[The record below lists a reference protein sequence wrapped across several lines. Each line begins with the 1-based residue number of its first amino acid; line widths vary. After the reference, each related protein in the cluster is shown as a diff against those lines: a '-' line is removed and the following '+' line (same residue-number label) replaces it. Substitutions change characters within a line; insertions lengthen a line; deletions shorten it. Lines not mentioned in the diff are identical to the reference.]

1 MSSYSSRM
9 LPKQRK
15 STTILDHE
23 RESFEKSQ
31 ISSISKAI
39 NNVEV
44 PAKEKHIRNIIIGTF
59 QEKCGRTFWTNV
71 NQIQLKSHPIAAWKF
86 CHILHK
92 ILRDGHPDFI
102 RDSMPYIPMITDLG
116 KLWGHLKEGYGRLI
130 KSYCELLVGKLEFHR
145 RNPPVPGNLSLTEEE
160 ICSITENDINN
171 YFQLAVE
178 MLDYMD
184 DILKL
189 AMDVFASLDMS
200 RATSMTNSGQCR
212 LAPMIPCIQD
222 SSPLYDYTVKLLF
235 RLHGALPLDTLA
247 GHRERFNSQFGK
259 LKKFYVNS
267 SNLQYFKNLV
277 QVPTLPEKPP
287 NFLVASELSRHVTPV
302 VVVPDPPQE
311 SVLVD
316 FDSSV
321 SEASFDVERSP
332 QRNGA
337 ESPELL
343 AERDRYIEQLLY
355 QIEQL
360 TEELQRVKSDYRR
373 YLEEYLERIHELES
387 VVSDRDRELNRER
400 EAKVDMIR
408 QLEDGTKIAE
418 AETIQ
423 RIQNAEGKAK
433 NLEDK
438 FIKLKDVYQ
447 KLREEHISL
456 LRQKADVEKH
466 CALQKAQLTEKE
478 NLKEEVKAKKA
489 ELENLAKTLEEV
501 MGELESRK
509 SDIATLEVEK
519 KNMEETIKVLEEK
532 MHDIVTNSSQL
543 QTNIT
548 QIEAE
553 KSEVSALVS
562 EMKTKNQDLLKRI
575 DSLEEDLKVKDK
587 DTSSLLSFKDDL
599 LKDKNEIDKQ
609 LSEER
614 GKSLEMT
621 KKIESLEQELKEKV
635 TEASTFLTNNERL
648 HVEVAELKV
657 CMENLEARKNDLEGE
672 LMDSINCLHSTD
684 KLRTDLEREVEKLT
698 VNTKALLEQKTKL
711 AEELD
716 ISRSEFDEVR
726 NMMRSLQS
734 SLYEKLEERK
744 QLIDTRERLECE
756 LTHSKEELLKERS
769 LRSEVEKRVV
779 TLTGDLQELQVGKDA
794 IFEEKSSLSTALEE
808 EKRLKALTIQQMEE
822 EKEEQ
827 MKRNENLEKNNVE
840 LLKKLYDNI
849 VEEAK
854 SELSSCVETLSE
866 PPVAIIALSPDISVT
881 RAVSSLN
888 SLENIVRL
896 LENLR
901 EVFNGSSVSDSVVSI
916 MQFTDIV
923 ATFVIDGKVLAT
935 SFPDMDKGESLLKS
949 LQAIGVPLL
958 AFINSLKNGY
968 ITSKKEEINS
978 KRDKLREAF
987 LQADKNIEGLSE
999 ILRGKSDGE
1008 NAEKLLED
1016 ELSGM
1021 EKAIDD
1027 AAARF
1032 EEMLKKS
1039 RGADSGI
1046 KLEVSE
1052 KVLDSCTSLMQSVR
1066 QLIRKSRGLQEEIV
1080 LKGKGSATSKDF
1092 YKRNSQWADGLISAS
1107 KTVGF
1112 GASLLVDAADKVVSG
1127 QTKFEQ
1133 LVVSAQEIAAST
1145 AQLVFAGRVKADPN
1159 SNKLYEVAR
1168 ASKDVSE
1175 ATGGVVATAKLCSQL
1190 VEENAQMDFSKLTL
1204 HQAKKLEME
1213 SQIRVKELENSL
1225 EQERVRLSTLRK
1237 QHYQMAGEAAGWE
1250 QVS

>member
-519 KNMEETIKVLEEK
+519 KNMEETIK
-532 MHDIVTNSSQL
+532 
-543 QTNIT
+543 
-548 QIEAE
+548 
-553 KSEVSALVS
+553 
-562 EMKTKNQDLLKRI
+562 
-575 DSLEEDLKVKDK
+575 
-587 DTSSLLSFKDDL
+587 
-599 LKDKNEIDKQ
+599 
-609 LSEER
+609 
-614 GKSLEMT
+614 
-621 KKIESLEQELKEKV
+621 
-635 TEASTFLTNNERL
+635 
-648 HVEVAELKV
+648 
-657 CMENLEARKNDLEGE
+657 
-672 LMDSINCLHSTD
+672 
-684 KLRTDLEREVEKLT
+684 
-698 VNTKALLEQKTKL
+698 
-711 AEELD
+711 
-716 ISRSEFDEVR
+716 
-726 NMMRSLQS
+726 
-734 SLYEKLEERK
+734 
-744 QLIDTRERLECE
+744 
-756 LTHSKEELLKERS
+756 
-769 LRSEVEKRVV
+769 
-779 TLTGDLQELQVGKDA
+779 ELQVGKDA